1 MSTTDASRRK
11 SSVLRPPHQKHL
23 NPRKAGVIVRG
34 RRSRRRLPVGNWV
47 NWLLVIGGI
56 VCVIMELALGALTGF
71 DLALLG
77 ASLAVG
83 GGIGLLT
90 GSAKIGLLA
99 AGVLALLYLAV
110 FRSWLKTK
118 LTVKDQAS
126 NVDAVVGKGGLVMV
140 AIFAFLV
147 LGMVALAK
155 GARTVKQYEKGLIT
169 RLGKYHGMAPSGLTF
184 IVPFV
189 DDIVRVDMREQVITV
204 PPQKLI
210 TKDNVTV
217 EVDAVVYYKVID
229 PVKSQYE
236 VQDFGYACTTLA
248 QTNLRNL
255 IGDRTLD
262 ETLVARDMINTNLRH
277 VLDEA
282 TNGWGVKVTRVEV
295 QKSDPPRDIT
305 EAMSRQM
312 KAEREKRAAVL
323 EAEGIKQSQILQA
336 EGKKQSEILKA
347 EGDAQAR
354 VTRANAEAEAIKLVS
369 TAAETYFKE
378 RAEMMRRLEVLNNTL
393 AQNTKYIV
401 PANAG
406 LVNVLGLDA
415 AVQSLPKSSTDAPAP
430 AASGPTGRSI

>member
-1 MSTTDASRRK
+1 MTDT
-11 SSVLRPPHQKHL
+11 
-23 NPRKAGVIVRG
+23 GIFFG
-34 RRSRRRLPVGNWV
+34 F
-47 NWLLVIGGI
+47 LLV
-56 VCVIMELALGALTGF
+56 VVLLFCLT
-71 DLALLG
+71 
-77 ASLAVG
+77 
-83 GGIGLLT
+83 
-90 GSAKIGLLA
+90 
-99 AGVLALLYLAV
+99 
-110 FRSWLKTK
+110 
-118 LTVKDQAS
+118 
-126 NVDAVVGKGGLVMV
+126 
-140 AIFAFLV
+140 
-147 LGMVALAK
+147 ALAK
-155 GARTVKQYEKGLIT
+155 GARIVRQYEKGIVL
-169 RLGKYHGMAPSGLTF
+169 RFGKYHGMAPSGLTF
-184 IVPFV
+184 IIPFV
-189 DDIVRVDMREQVITV
+189 DDIMRVDMREQVITV

-217 EVDAVVYYKVID
+217 EVDAVVYYKVVD
-229 PVKSQYE
+229 PVKSQFE

-295 QKSDPPRDIT
+295 QKIDPPRDIT

-312 KAEREKRAAVL
+312 KAERDKRAAVL
-323 EAEGIKQSQILQA
+323 EADGIKQSQILQA

-354 VTRANAEAEAIKLVS
+354 ITRANAEAEAIRLVS

-401 PANAG
+401 PSSSS
-406 LVNVLGLDA
+406 LVNVLGLDS
-415 AVQSLPKSSTDAPAP
+415 AVQAAADAVAPKPPAK
-430 AASGPTGRSI
+430 

>member
-1 MSTTDASRRK
+1 MDA
-11 SSVLRPPHQKHL
+11 
-23 NPRKAGVIVRG
+23 GIFFG
-34 RRSRRRLPVGNWV
+34 F
-47 NWLLVIGGI
+47 LLV
-56 VCVIMELALGALTGF
+56 VILLFCLT
-71 DLALLG
+71 
-77 ASLAVG
+77 
-83 GGIGLLT
+83 
-90 GSAKIGLLA
+90 
-99 AGVLALLYLAV
+99 
-110 FRSWLKTK
+110 
-118 LTVKDQAS
+118 
-126 NVDAVVGKGGLVMV
+126 
-140 AIFAFLV
+140 
-147 LGMVALAK
+147 ALAK
-155 GARTVKQYEKGLIT
+155 GARTVKQYEKGSIT

-184 IVPFV
+184 IIPFV

-229 PVKSQYE
+229 PVKSQFE

-262 ETLVARDMINTNLRH
+262 ETLVARDMINNNLRH

-282 TNGWGVKVTRVEV
+282 TNNWGVKATRVEV
-295 QKSDPPRDIT
+295 QKIEPPRDIT
-305 EAMSRQM
+305 DAMSRQM

-323 EAEGIKQSQILQA
+323 EAEGIKQSQILQS

-354 VTRANAEAEAIKLVS
+354 ITRANAEAEAIRLVS

-378 RAEMMRRLEVLNNTL
+378 RAETMRRLEVLNNTL

-401 PANAG
+401 PSNSS
-406 LVNVLGLDA
+406 LVNVLGLDS
-415 AVQSLPKSSTDAPAP
+415 AVHALPKPAPDAPTP
-430 AASGPTGRSI
+430 PPMPGRSV

>member
-1 MSTTDASRRK
+1 MDA
-11 SSVLRPPHQKHL
+11 
-23 NPRKAGVIVRG
+23 
-34 RRSRRRLPVGNWV
+34 
-47 NWLLVIGGI
+47 GI
-56 VCVIMELALGALTGF
+56 FFGF
-71 DLALLG
+71 L
-77 ASLAVG
+77 
-83 GGIGLLT
+83 
-90 GSAKIGLLA
+90 
-99 AGVLALLYLAV
+99 LAV
-110 FRSWLKTK
+110 FLLFC
-118 LTVKDQAS
+118 LT
-126 NVDAVVGKGGLVMV
+126 
-140 AIFAFLV
+140 
-147 LGMVALAK
+147 ALAK

-217 EVDAVVYYKVID
+217 EVDAVVYYKVVD
-229 PVKSQYE
+229 PVKSQFE

-262 ETLVARDMINTNLRH
+262 ETLVARDMINSNLRL

-295 QKSDPPRDIT
+295 QKIDPPRDIT

-312 KAEREKRAAVL
+312 KAERDKRASIL
-323 EAEGIKQSQILQA
+323 EAEGFKQSQILQA
-336 EGKKQSEILKA
+336 EGVRQSEILKA

-354 VTRANAEAEAIKLVS
+354 VTRANAEAEAIRLVS
-369 TAAETYFKE
+369 TAAETFFKD
-378 RAEMMRRLEVLNNTL
+378 RAEVMRRLDVLNNTL

-401 PANAG
+401 PSNSG
-406 LVNVLGLDA
+406 LVNVLGLDG
-415 AVQSLPKSSTDAPAP
+415 AVQAMPKAPSDSSAP
-430 AASGPTGRSI
+430 AASGPAGRSI

>member
-1 MSTTDASRRK
+1 MD
-11 SSVLRPPHQKHL
+11 
-23 NPRKAGVIVRG
+23 VI
-34 RRSRRRLPVGNWV
+34 
-47 NWLLVIGGI
+47 
-56 VCVIMELALGALTGF
+56 
-71 DLALLG
+71 
-77 ASLAVG
+77 
-83 GGIGLLT
+83 
-90 GSAKIGLLA
+90 
-99 AGVLALLYLAV
+99 
-110 FRSWLKTK
+110 
-118 LTVKDQAS
+118 
-126 NVDAVVGKGGLVMV
+126 GGLVMV

-147 LGMVALAK
+147 LGLVALAK

-169 RLGKYHGMAPSGLTF
+169 RLGKYHGMAPSGLTI

-217 EVDAVVYYKVID
+217 EVDAVVYYNVID

-262 ETLVARDMINTNLRH
+262 ETLVARDMINNNLRH

-282 TNGWGVKVTRVEV
+282 TNNWGVKATRVEV
-295 QKSDPPRDIT
+295 QKIEPPRDIT
-305 EAMSRQM
+305 DAMSRQM
-312 KAEREKRAAVL
+312 K
-323 EAEGIKQSQILQA
+323 
-336 EGKKQSEILKA
+336 SEILKA
-347 EGDAQAR
+347 EVDAQAR

-378 RAEMMRRLEVLNNTL
+378 RAETMRRLEVLNNTL

-401 PANAG
+401 PSNSS
-406 LVNVLGLDA
+406 LVNVLGLDS
-415 AVQSLPKSSTDAPAP
+415 AVHALPKSAPDAPAP
-430 AASGPTGRSI
+430 SSSGPAGRSI

>member
-1 MSTTDASRRK
+1 MDQNVSFLVV
-11 SSVLRPPHQKHL
+11 VLL
-23 NPRKAGVIVRG
+23 FVIV
-34 RRSRRRLPVGNWV
+34 
-47 NWLLVIGGI
+47 
-56 VCVIMELALGALTGF
+56 
-71 DLALLG
+71 
-77 ASLAVG
+77 
-83 GGIGLLT
+83 
-90 GSAKIGLLA
+90 
-99 AGVLALLYLAV
+99 
-110 FRSWLKTK
+110 
-118 LTVKDQAS
+118 
-126 NVDAVVGKGGLVMV
+126 
-140 AIFAFLV
+140 IFALV
-147 LGMVALAK
+147 TLAK
-155 GARTVKQYEKGLIT
+155 AARTVKQYEKGLIT
-169 RLGKYHGMAPSGLTF
+169 RLGKYHAMAQSGLTF
-184 IVPFV
+184 ILPFV

-262 ETLVARDMINTNLRH
+262 ETLVARDMINTNLRE

-282 TNGWGVKVTRVEV
+282 TNNWGCKVTRVEV
-295 QKSDPPRDIT
+295 QKIEPPRDIT
-305 EAMSRQM
+305 DAMSRQM

-354 VTRANAEAEAIKLVS
+354 ITRANAEAEAIKLVS
-369 TAAETYFKE
+369 NAAETYFKE
-378 RAEMMRRLEVLNNTL
+378 RAETMRRLEVLNNTL

-401 PANAG
+401 PSNSS
-406 LVNVLGLDA
+406 LVNVLGLDG
-415 AVQSLPKSSTDAPAP
+415 AVQAMPKAAPDASAP
-430 AASGPTGRSI
+430 AASGPAGRSL